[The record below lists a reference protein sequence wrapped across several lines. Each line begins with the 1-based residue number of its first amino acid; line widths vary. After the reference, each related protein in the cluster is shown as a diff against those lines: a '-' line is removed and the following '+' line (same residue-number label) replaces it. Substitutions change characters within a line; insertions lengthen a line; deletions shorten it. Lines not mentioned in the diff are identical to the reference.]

1 MGHLG
6 AKLYLEQPEDTVV
19 LCTTRKVAGM
29 INQIVQGAL
38 SPGRKPLRLWNVEQD
53 MWEHTGF
60 YESDLLICTQNH
72 WDVGIQNGS
81 IGQLIEIEDPL
92 TPHDEFVGESPTLGW
107 VLWDDGEKRPLH
119 ENLLDS
125 LELGYALT
133 VHKSQGSQWRR
144 VVICLPTKGGSRSPL
159 IERSLVYTALT
170 RAQSKIIVLGHH
182 AHLAEAVGHRKAA
195 DRRKVG
201 LPRRLVP
208 ILSV

>member
-1 MGHLG
+1 MKQFIP
-6 AKLYLEQPEDTVV
+6 KLAAES
-19 LCTTRKVAGM
+19 R
-29 INQIVQGAL
+29 
-38 SPGRKPLRLWNVEQD
+38 
-53 MWEHTGF
+53 F

-81 IGQLIEIEDPL
+81 IGQLIEIEDPI
-92 TPHDEFVGESPTLGW
+92 TPHGEAAGESPVLGW

-133 VHKSQGSQWRR
+133 VHKAQGSQWRR
-144 VVICLPTKGGSRSPL
+144 VVICLPTKAGSRSPL

-170 RAQSKIIVLGHH
+170 RAQSEINVLGHH
-182 AHLAEAVGHRKAA
+182 AHLAEVVGHQKAA

-201 LPRRLVP
+201 LPRRLAQM
-208 ILSV
+208 LSV